1 MYNDTIKVAN
11 KIIKAE
17 DLYDI
22 FTKMQEKLLEYQ
34 KLSNIKER
42 QNDSLEWKDKSWKF
56 KDEGSSLTFNVDF
69 YDDASIKFDNLT
81 TLFLYTIKD

>member
-42 QNDSLEWKDKSWKF
+42 QNDSLEWKDK
-56 KDEGSSLTFNVDF
+56 
-69 YDDASIKFDNLT
+69 A
-81 TLFLYTIKD
+81 